1 MQRPTTSRIYSRK
14 AHWLAILFFSLYSPW
29 LWAQHP
35 ILDDFTVFQYN
46 EDIYLSWT
54 ISRGSTCNG
63 ITIERSENGLDFDV
77 IHYISGVCGSADFA
91 QNYSFIDQNPLPN
104 TENHY
109 RLELGLQGY
118 SETVSLRFI
127 SPGEEGF
134 MLYPNPASDLI
145 NVRFSNQSGHNHL
158 LEIVSLVGN
167 VIYSE
172 TTRNNVFQKEI
183 SQYPQGV
190 YLMRL
195 TNEVNGN
202 SFTRKLVIT
211 H

>member
-1 MQRPTTSRIYSRK
+1 MKWNGKPLLLCRK
-14 AHWLAILFFSLYSPW
+14 APCFFVLLFCLTSPR
-29 LWAQHP
+29 LFAQHP

-63 ITIERSENGLDFDV
+63 ITIERSDNGSDFYV

-91 QNYSFIDQNPLPN
+91 QNYSFIDKNPVPN
-104 TENHY
+104 AENYY

-134 MLYPNPASDLI
+134 MLYPNPASDFI
-145 NVRFSNQSGHNHL
+145 NVRFSNQSGQDHL
-158 LEIVSLVGN
+158 LEVVSVAGN

-172 TTRNNVFQKEI
+172 NTRNNLIQTNV
-183 SQYPQGV
+183 SQYPQGL
-190 YLMRL
+190 YFLRL
-195 TNEVNGN
+195 TNEVSGN
-202 SFTRKLVIT
+202 SFTRRLVIT